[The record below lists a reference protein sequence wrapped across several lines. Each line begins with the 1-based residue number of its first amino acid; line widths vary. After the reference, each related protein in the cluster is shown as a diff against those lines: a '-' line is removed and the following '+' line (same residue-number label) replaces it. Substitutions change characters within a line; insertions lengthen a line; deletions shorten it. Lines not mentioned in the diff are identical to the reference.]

1 MKSGMELL
9 GLVQS
14 LDVRYQ
20 RWKSRN
26 LIFGD
31 FHRPIRKSRVN
42 LYYWRPSVGDNVGD
56 LLSLVLVRAIVE
68 SMGLDFEKRTSGTR
82 RLLAIGSILEQA
94 VEDATVWGSGLRHS
108 ILCPQGM
115 ALDLRAVR
123 GPLTREALTRGGY
136 DCPEV
141 FGDPAVLFPR
151 FYRPS
156 PAQARPFL
164 VVPHFS
170 REQDLLEAWPHHTI
184 STRTSDWRGFVDAI
198 ASAELV
204 ISGSLHGIILAEA
217 YGVPAIWLASA
228 MDRDAFKYEDYYQ
241 GTGRRRYDVALTVEQ
256 ALTLGGQAPPAL
268 DACQEALLKAFP
280 RDLWES

>member
-9 GLVQS
+9 GHLQS
-14 LDVRYQ
+14 LDLRYQ

-31 FHRPIRKSRVN
+31 FHRPIRSRRVN

-56 LLSLVLVRAIVE
+56 LMSLVLVQAIVE
-68 SMGLDFEKRTSGTR
+68 SMGLDFEQRTSETR

-94 VEDATVWGSGLRHS
+94 VEGATVWGSGLRHS
-108 ILCPQGM
+108 ILSPQGI

-123 GPLTREALTRGGY
+123 GPLTREALNKAGH

-141 FGDPAVLFPR
+141 FGDPAILFPR

-170 REQDLLEAWPHHTI
+170 REQDLLDAWPDHAI
-184 STRTSDWRGFVDAI
+184 STRTSDWRGFIDAI
-198 ASAELV
+198 ASAEVV

-228 MDRDAFKYEDYYQ
+228 MDRDDFKYEDYYQ

-256 ALTLGGQAPPAL
+256 ALTLGGQALPAL
-268 DACQEALLKAFP
+268 EACQEGLLKAFP